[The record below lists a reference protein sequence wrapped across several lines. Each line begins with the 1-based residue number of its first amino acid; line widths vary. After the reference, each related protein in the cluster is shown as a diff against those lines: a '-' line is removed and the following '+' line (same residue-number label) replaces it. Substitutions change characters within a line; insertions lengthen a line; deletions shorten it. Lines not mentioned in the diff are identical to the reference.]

1 MKALHVLLFAAAC
14 GGPSQKDLAET
25 PTATTRPRPAQAPPA
40 STSDEDRA
48 GLVQSFDDM
57 QATQNARQEAQSQ
70 KKPASTGPIPSAQ
83 PAPAPATAKKK
94 GVAEQGYLPAKK

>member
-1 MKALHVLLFAAAC
+1 MKALHVLLFAVAC
-14 GGPSQKDLAET
+14 GGPTQKDLAET

-48 GLVQSFDDM
+48 ALTQSFDDM

-70 KKPASTGPIPSAQ
+70 KKPTPTGPIPTAQ
-83 PAPAPATAKKK
+83 PATAPSTTKKK
-94 GVAEQGYLPAKK
+94 GVAEQGYLPNKK